1 MYASSPDHPQHGEPL
16 TTSTEM
22 VYAAAQSVLVDR
34 LRSLERSGAS
44 NEAHEVRR
52 RLVAA
57 LPDALT
63 SGDLTAIDPL
73 AFEIGALAQRQGLP
87 LAALVAG
94 AHRNHTHTMDAIIGH
109 LDHTDHAG
117 LVALLRISHVVRDLS
132 DTALAGYQDAALALL
147 TEQALTDGLT
157 GIANRRAFDTR
168 LDDEIQRGRRFGH
181 GVALVLVDIDG
192 LKRVNDTQGH
202 VRGDLLVCTV
212 ATILR
217 EQARGIDLVAR
228 IGGDEFAV
236 ILPETAGGGAV
247 SLVQRLAQAAAMRQV
262 AGVTL
267 RVSMGVAVYPDDGT
281 TPAALIDHAD
291 QHMYADKRRGDAEGR
306 H

>member
-1 MYASSPDHPQHGEPL
+1 VCASSPDHPQPGEPL
-16 TTSTEM
+16 TTSAEM

-63 SGDLTAIDPL
+63 SGDLTAVDPL
-73 AFEIGALAQRQGLP
+73 AFQIGALAQRQGLP
-87 LAALVAG
+87 LAALVAV
-94 AHRNHTHTMDAIIGH
+94 AHHNHTQTMDAIIGH

-157 GIANRRAFDTR
+157 GIANRRAFDIH

-202 VRGDLLVCTV
+202 IRGDLLVCAV

-236 ILPETAGGGAV
+236 ILPEATRDGADA
-247 SLVQRLAQAAAMRQV
+247 LIQRLMQTANTRQV
-262 AGVTL
+262 DGAAV
-267 RVSMGVAVYPDDGT
+267 RFSVGVAVYPGDGT

-291 QHMYADKRRGDAEGR
+291 QHMYADKRHGRTDA
-306 H
+306 

>member
-1 MYASSPDHPQHGEPL
+1 VCASSPDHPQPGEPL
-16 TTSTEM
+16 TTSAEM

-63 SGDLTAIDPL
+63 SGDLTAVDPL
-73 AFEIGALAQRQGLP
+73 AVQLGALVQRQGLP
-87 LAALVAG
+87 LAALVAS
-94 AHRNHTHTMDAIIGH
+94 AQRNHTHTMDAIISH
-109 LDHTDHAG
+109 IDHTDHAG
-117 LVALLRISHVVRDLS
+117 LVALLRISHVVRELS

-157 GIANRRAFDTR
+157 GSANRRAFDTR

-181 GVALVLVDIDG
+181 GVALVIVDIDG
-192 LKRVNDTQGH
+192 LKRVNDRQGH

-217 EQARGIDLVAR
+217 EQAREIDLVAR

-236 ILPETAGGGAV
+236 ILPQATRDGADALIQR
-247 SLVQRLAQAAAMRQV
+247 LVQTVNTRQV
-262 AGVTL
+262 NGAAL
-267 RVSMGVAVYPDDGT
+267 RFSVGVAVYPDDGT

-291 QHMYADKRRGDAEGR
+291 QHMYADKRRSQTDA
-306 H
+306 